1 MIEGGKSSD
10 GYIVDYIL
18 EKDLAGK
25 NYCDFRKALLF
36 FPFQN
41 ALYFLP

>member
-36 FPFQN
+36 FTYS
-41 ALYFLP
+41 LSLGS

>member
-25 NYCDFRKALLF
+25 NYCDFRKALLVLTYSF
-36 FPFQN
+36 S
-41 ALYFLP
+41 LDS